1 MATADPLSL
10 FALLRDDLGER
21 LPPIQATKATLVD
34 VSHTLEDLVIT
45 ERMPAMVFTGFQES
59 SHWREETARYREL
72 ADVAHQICIFAGGD
86 LPPEQDQ
93 SHIHVR
99 LRGPDPLRQEW
110 FLLVLSQ
117 HFAAVLCGRD
127 LLAAA
132 PSEAERTFDTLWSF
146 EPAIIDRTLELLCS
160 VVARERPD
168 RLVDL
173 EDAIARF
180 PPPIPDPRLVTL
192 FTTRLINDLTRQH
205 QSRLNLERILAS
217 ESRLR
222 ALGQV
227 LSGVAHELN
236 NPLQSILGFASLIAD
251 APAPEQEMLADA
263 RHIVEAAER
272 AQQIVRSLL
281 QLSRPATSGFTTTNL
296 PMLVENTLI
305 FVRADLKAQSIRV
318 DTRAEPL
325 DLSAQVN
332 PVRIQQLLINLLTNA
347 IQALSR
353 NPPPRQILIHV
364 ASEPDGGVS
373 LVVRDNGP
381 GIPPHLLDRI
391 FEPFFTTKAVG
402 EGTGLGLSIVRTI
415 VLEHNGTIAVES
427 TPGQGTTFLMRFP
440 PASGAAAPE
449 AELTVRARRGAI
461 LVIDDDSQ
469 VNALIARVLSQAGHR
484 VQTETNPLAARQRL
498 TYNSYEAIIC
508 DLSMPGMS
516 GMELYE
522 ELMHMS
528 PALARRLIFVTGDAT
543 RPMTQVF
550 LEGTGLPY
558 LLKPF
563 TPKQLLAALAQV
575 MPPEEPLDFGG

>member
-1 MATADPLSL
+1 MSTSEPLSL

-45 ERMPAMVFTGFQES
+45 ERLPAMLFTGFQES
-59 SHWREETARYREL
+59 SHWREETERYREL
-72 ADVAHQICIFAGGD
+72 AGVAHQICIFAGGD
-86 LPPEQDQ
+86 LPPESDQ
-93 SHIHVR
+93 RHIHVR
-99 LRGPDPLRQEW
+99 LHGPDPLRQEW
-110 FLLVLSQ
+110 FLLALSPR
-117 HFAAVLCGRD
+117 FAAVLCGRD
-127 LLAAA
+127 LQTSAT
-132 PSEAERTFDTLWSF
+132 SEAERTFDTLWSF
-146 EPAIIDRTLELLCS
+146 EPPIIARTLELLRD

-168 RLVDL
+168 RLAGL
-173 EDAIARF
+173 EDAIGRF
-180 PPPIPDPRLVTL
+180 PPPPPDPRLVTI
-192 FTTRLINDLTRQH
+192 FTTRLISNLTRQH
-205 QSRLNLERILAS
+205 QARLHLERALAS

-251 APAPEQEMLADA
+251 APAPEPEMLADA

-281 QLSRPATSGFTTTNL
+281 QLARPAASGFAATDL
-296 PMLVENTLI
+296 AALVQHTLI
-305 FVRADLKAQSIRV
+305 FVRADLKTHSIRV
-318 DTRAEPL
+318 DISAEPPGL
-325 DLSAQVN
+325 TALVN

-347 IQALSR
+347 VQALAR
-353 NPPPRQILIHV
+353 HPPPRQIQIHL
-364 ASEPDGGVS
+364 AAEPDGGVA
-373 LVVRDNGP
+373 LAVRDNGP
-381 GIPPHLLDRI
+381 GIPPRLLDRI

-415 VLEHNGTIAVES
+415 VQEHGGTVAVES
-427 TPGQGTTFLMRFP
+427 TLGQGTAFLMRFP
-440 PASGAAAPE
+440 PASGISQLE
-449 AELTVRARRGAI
+449 AEPQLRARRGAV

-469 VNALIARVLSQAGHR
+469 VNALIARVLVQAGHQ
-484 VQTETNPLAARQRL
+484 VQTETNPLVARQRL
-498 TYNSYEAIIC
+498 VYHNYEAIIC

-522 ELMHMS
+522 ELMHVS
-528 PALARRLIFVTGDAT
+528 PALAQRLIFVTGDAT

-563 TPKQLLAALAQV
+563 TPKQLLAALAQA
-575 MPPEEPLDFGG
+575 MPPEPDA

>member
-1 MATADPLSL
+1 MTTTEPLSL
-10 FALLRDDLGER
+10 FALLCADLGGR

-34 VSHTLEDLVIT
+34 VSHTLEDLVLT
-45 ERMPAMVFTGFQES
+45 ERLSAMLFTGFQES

-72 ADVAHQICIFAGGD
+72 ADVAHQICIFAGGN
-86 LPPEQDQ
+86 LPPESDQ
-93 SHIHVR
+93 RHIHVR
-99 LRGPDPLRQEW
+99 LHGPDPLRQEW
-110 FLLVLSQ
+110 FLLVLCGR
-117 HFAAVLCGRD
+117 FAAVLCGRD
-127 LLAAA
+127 LQTAV
-132 PSEAERTFDTLWSF
+132 PSESERTFDTLWSF
-146 EPAIIDRTLELLCS
+146 EPPIIVRTLELLRG

-168 RLVDL
+168 RLSDL
-173 EDAIARF
+173 EDAISRF
-180 PPPIPDPRLVTL
+180 PPPPPDPRLVTL

-205 QSRLNLERILAS
+205 QSRLHLERMLAS

-251 APAPEQEMLADA
+251 APAPEPEMLADA

-281 QLSRPATSGFTTTNL
+281 QLARPTTSGFAATT
-296 PMLVENTLI
+296 MAVLVEHTLI
-305 FVRADLKAQSIRV
+305 FVRADLKAHSIRV
-318 DTRAEPL
+318 DISAEPP
-325 DLSAQVN
+325 DLVVQVN

-347 IQALSR
+347 VQALARHPS
-353 NPPPRQILIHV
+353 PRQIQINLATEPGGGALLI
-364 ASEPDGGVS
+364 
-373 LVVRDNGP
+373 VRDNGP
-381 GIPPHLLDRI
+381 GIPQQLLDRI

-415 VLEHNGTIAVES
+415 VQEHGGTIAVES
-427 TPGQGTTFLMRFP
+427 KLGQGTAFLIRFP
-440 PASGAAAPE
+440 PAMDAPVPE
-449 AELTVRARRGAI
+449 AEPMPRARGGAV

-469 VNALIARVLSQAGHR
+469 VNALIARVLTQADYQ

-522 ELMHMS
+522 ELMHIS
-528 PALARRLIFVTGDAT
+528 PTLAQRLIFVTGDAT

-563 TPKQLLAALAQV
+563 TPKQLLAALAQII
-575 MPPEEPLDFGG
+575 PSEPDA